1 MELECVVLVA
11 DDEPGVRSFASRI
24 IKSAGYAVLEARD
37 GVEALG
43 MVHASGAELRLV
55 ITDVRM
61 PRLRGDQLASRLAA
75 ERPDV
80 SVLFM
85 SASPPS
91 GLEMLAEEERQSRW
105 LRKPFTPGT
114 LTGMVARYLGAK
126 R

>member
-1 MELECVVLVA
+1 MDPEGVVLVA

-24 IKSAGYAVLEARD
+24 IKKAGYGVLEARD

-43 MVHASGAELRLV
+43 LVHASGAELRLV
-55 ITDVRM
+55 LTDVRM
-61 PRLRGDQLASRLAA
+61 PRLRGDELASRLAE

-91 GLEMLAEEERQSRW
+91 ALGMAPEDEGQGRW
-105 LRKPFTPGT
+105 LKKPFTPGT
-114 LTGMVARYLGAK
+114 LTGMVMRCLSSA
-126 R
+126 

>member
-1 MELECVVLVA
+1 
-11 DDEPGVRSFASRI
+11 
-24 IKSAGYAVLEARD
+24 
-37 GVEALG
+37 
-43 MVHASGAELRLV
+43 
-55 ITDVRM
+55 M

>member
-1 MELECVVLVA
+1 MEPECVVLVA

-24 IKSAGYAVLEARD
+24 IKKAGYGVLEARD

-43 MVHASGAELRLV
+43 LVHASGAELRLV

-61 PRLRGDQLASRLAA
+61 PRLRGDELASRLAE

-85 SASPPS
+85 SASPPA
-91 GLEMLAEEERQSRW
+91 GLELLAESERESRW

-114 LTGMVARYLGAK
+114 LTGMVTRWLK
-126 R
+126 K

>member
-1 MELECVVLVA
+1 MESECVVLVA
-11 DDEPGVRSFASRI
+11 DDEPGVRSLASRI
-24 IKSAGYAVLEARD
+24 IKSAGYGVLEARD

-75 ERPDV
+75 ERPGL

-85 SASPPS
+85 SASPPA
-91 GLEMLAEEERQSRW
+91 GLTGLSDAGREAKW

-114 LTGMVARYLGAK
+114 LTGMVARCLSRG
-126 R
+126 

>member
-1 MELECVVLVA
+1 MEPECVVLVA

-24 IKSAGYAVLEARD
+24 IRSAGYGVLEARD

-43 MVHASGAELRLV
+43 LVHARGADLRLV

-61 PRLRGDQLASRLAA
+61 PRLRGDELASRLAE

-80 SVLFM
+80 AVLFM
-85 SASPPS
+85 SASPPAE
-91 GLEMLAEEERQSRW
+91 LDMLARSERESGW
-105 LRKPFTPGT
+105 IRKPFSSGA
-114 LTGMVARYLGAK
+114 LTGLVARYLGAE

>member
-1 MELECVVLVA
+1 
-11 DDEPGVRSFASRI
+11 
-24 IKSAGYAVLEARD
+24 
-37 GVEALG
+37 

-61 PRLRGDQLASRLAA
+61 PRLRGDELASRLAQ

-85 SASPPS
+85 SASPPA
-91 GLEMLAEEERQSRW
+91 GLAMLAESERESRW
-105 LRKPFTPGT
+105 LRKPFTSGT
-114 LTGMVARYLGAK
+114 LTGMVTRCLARE

>member
-1 MELECVVLVA
+1 MESEFVVLVA

-24 IKSAGYAVLEARD
+24 IKSAGYGVLEARD

-80 SVLFM
+80 EVLFM
-85 SASPPS
+85 SASPPA
-91 GLEMLAEEERQSRW
+91 GLMTLAESDRQSRW

-114 LTGMVARYLGAK
+114 LTGMVTRCLAR
-126 R
+126 